1 MAVADR
7 QYMRDAY
14 HPPRVTTILIV
25 VLIVAF
31 VIQSIFLHYRGIN
44 FMGDFGLTGDGLR
57 HGKVWQLL
65 TFQFLHLGP
74 MPWHVL
80 GNCLGLFFFGRR
92 VEEIL
97 GARRFLLLYFASGV
111 TGGLVQ
117 VASLVLPNHLDIPV
131 VGASAGV
138 CGLIAMFCTL
148 HPMQELT
155 AWIYFFPIT
164 VRARWFLVFVGLIS
178 LYGTLVPFNGMA
190 HGAHLGGVL
199 FGMGFAYW
207 GASFAAKF
215 NFDFFHR
222 RRRRKELVRVATRGR
237 PWREPG
243 HQPAPDVPDEHFISR
258 KIDPI
263 LDKISTH
270 GIHSLT
276 ERERRLLESARK
288 KLKAG

>member
-1 MAVADR
+1 M
-7 QYMRDAY
+7 
-14 HPPRVTTILIV
+14 
-25 VLIVAF
+25 
-31 VIQSIFLHYRGIN
+31 
-44 FMGDFGLTGDGLR
+44 
-57 HGKVWQLL
+57 
-65 TFQFLHLGP
+65 
-74 MPWHVL
+74 
-80 GNCLGLFFFGRR
+80 
-92 VEEIL
+92 
-97 GARRFLLLYFASGV
+97 
-111 TGGLVQ
+111 
-117 VASLVLPNHLDIPV
+117 
-131 VGASAGV
+131 GASAGV

-164 VRARWFLVFVGLIS
+164 SGLAGSWFLSASSPSMARWSRLMAWLM
-178 LYGTLVPFNGMA
+178 VPTSAAFYSVWA
-190 HGAHLGGVL
+190 LPTGAPP
-199 FGMGFAYW
+199 
-207 GASFAAKF
+207 FAAKF